1 MRTSVISPR
10 DYRAPPP
17 SRRVERTV
25 KAATSDIA
33 DLDAYLATLPPEDSL
48 RQELQHQRSFYEYLA
63 STALARQQRASA
75 IPASLLR
82 LARSQAGIS
91 QTALAQHAGTSSQAI
106 SRYERGAVR
115 PSQGTLERLLAA
127 CGTTEDE
134 LFRFVN
140 AA

>member
-1 MRTSVISPR
+1 
-10 DYRAPPP
+10 
-17 SRRVERTV
+17 VERTV
-25 KAATSDIA
+25 KAAASDIA
-33 DLDAYLATLPPEDSL
+33 NVDAYLATLPPGDSR
-48 RQELQHQRSFYEYLA
+48 RQEVQRQRRFYEYVA
-63 STALARQQRASA
+63 STALARQQRAST

-91 QTALAQHAGTSSQAI
+91 QTALARRVGTSSQAV
-106 SRYERGAVR
+106 SRYERGVACPR
-115 PSQGTLERLLAA
+115 RGAFERLLAA